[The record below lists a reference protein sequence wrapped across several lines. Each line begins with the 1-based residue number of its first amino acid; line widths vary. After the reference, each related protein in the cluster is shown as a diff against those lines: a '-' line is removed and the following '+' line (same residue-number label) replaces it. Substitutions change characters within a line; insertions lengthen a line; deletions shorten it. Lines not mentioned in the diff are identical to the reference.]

1 MQHGDWQMTMPTWP
15 VRSNG
20 APPPINPASLLGE
33 HTTEVFGEWLGLDAA
48 EVEALRKEEIV

>member
-1 MQHGDWQMTMPTWP
+1 MTTPTWP
-15 VRSNG
+15 VRSDG
-20 APPPINPASLLGE
+20 APPPISPASLLGE